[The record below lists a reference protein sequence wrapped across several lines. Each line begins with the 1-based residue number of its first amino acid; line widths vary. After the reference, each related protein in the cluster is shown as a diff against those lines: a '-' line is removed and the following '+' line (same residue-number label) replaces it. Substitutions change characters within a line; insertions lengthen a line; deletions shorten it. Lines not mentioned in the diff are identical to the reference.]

1 MFNWS
6 SAVVPRDDYYFT
18 DEEDGNAW
26 ILRLK
31 PGVRLVP
38 QPVYSDSKGFIF
50 YFKDDMTPRPFDDGY
65 AGWKVSFLNPNIERH
80 RLWMASPTHTFFCL
94 HVRDDCEEI
103 VTEEHDRPLAM
114 LNWKKWFFFVWLP
127 H

>member
-50 YFKDDMTPRPFDDGY
+50 YFKDDMTPRPFDEGY
-65 AGWKVSFLNPNIERH
+65 SGWKVSYLNPNIKRH
-80 RLWMASPTHTFFCL
+80 RLYMASPTETFFCL
-94 HVRDDCEEI
+94 HVSDDCDEI
-103 VTEEHDRPLAM
+103 VTEQEYGRALAM
-114 LNWKKWFFFVWLP
+114 LNWKK
-127 H
+127 